1 MRMRDWSSDL
11 CSADLEDYRNRRQAL
26 EDGARERQ
34 ETAFQALR
42 EKAEAQDIALIRT
55 PTGFAFAPIA
65 DGAVMEPKAFNAL
78 PQEER
83 QRIEGEIEKLQG
95 ELQDVVKLI
104 PRSEERRGGK
114 ECVSTCR
121 SRWSPD
127 H

>member
-1 MRMRDWSSDL
+1 MRHLVDELRTAIPAAFES
-11 CSADLEDYRNRRQAL
+11 EDHRNRRQAL

-83 QRIEGEIEKLQG
+83 QQIGRASGRASVG
-95 ELQDVVKLI
+95 QDV
-104 PRSEERRGGK
+104 
-114 ECVSTCR
+114 
-121 SRWSPD
+121 
-127 H
+127 

>member
-1 MRMRDWSSDL
+1 MRHLVDELRTAIPAAFES
-11 CSADLEDYRNRRQAL
+11 EDYRNRRQAL

-65 DGAVMEPKAFNAL
+65 DGAVMEPKAF
-78 PQEER
+78 
-83 QRIEGEIEKLQG
+83 
-95 ELQDVVKLI
+95 
-104 PRSEERRGGK
+104 RSEERRVGEEWG
-114 ECVSTCR
+114 SRFR
-121 SRWSPD
+121 SRWSPS

>member
-42 EKAEAQDIALIRT
+42 EQAEAQAIALIRT

-83 QRIEGEIEKLQG
+83 PRLEGEIEQLQG
-95 ELQDVVKLI
+95 EPPASATPL
-104 PRSEERRGGK
+104 PGWGTGTRHARRAL
-114 ECVSTCR
+114 T
-121 SRWSPD
+121 P
-127 H
+127 